1 MAALYRGAGV
11 LDADRCRGFRRRG
24 RPAGARPAIP
34 IPAMLSPA
42 ALLCLVSGQSS
53 CLVAAMLMAIFARPD
68 REPRWRWLPA
78 AASTRRPAID
88 LSGPGFAAWL
98 LIRLRGSPRP
108 ALP

>member
-1 MAALYRGAGV
+1 
-11 LDADRCRGFRRRG
+11 
-24 RPAGARPAIP
+24 
-34 IPAMLSPA
+34 
-42 ALLCLVSGQSS
+42 
-53 CLVAAMLMAIFARPD
+53 MLMAIFARPD